1 MTYVVPQ
8 IFKTLALLVSQQNM
22 DVFGVTLEE
31 KNNAFGE
38 HVMLTVGNRD
48 KADLVQVKTRV
59 HQYQYIKFHI
69 FMLIT

>member
-1 MTYVVPQ
+1 M
-8 IFKTLALLVSQQNM
+8 SQQNM

-48 KADLVQVKTRV
+48 KADLVQVKTCV
-59 HQYQYIKFHI
+59 H
-69 FMLIT
+69 